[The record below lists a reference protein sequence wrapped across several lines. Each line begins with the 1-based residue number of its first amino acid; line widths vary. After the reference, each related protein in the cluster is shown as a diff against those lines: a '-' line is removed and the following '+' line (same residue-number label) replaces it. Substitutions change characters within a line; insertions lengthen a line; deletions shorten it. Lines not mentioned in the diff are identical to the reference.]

1 MKRLTSAVLLA
12 VVALGAL
19 AIAAPA
25 FASFTAKMSVAHGT
39 MGLGASTATE
49 IHIVLPQSNDPTAR
63 VAIYAPTGYAAN
75 LNQTAGT
82 NIGTTTASAFSRDT
96 NLTLPLSG
104 NVTVDNPANHTADP
118 CSPGT
123 NAAVW
128 ILNLSVA
135 GQTIALPVYVN
146 PTTGSETA
154 LGAYKIV
161 ACLPPPDVPQ
171 GTPGRAV
178 QGAQVLEATF
188 SVNGIF
194 TTPSTANVYRWEGVF
209 TPYTPGK
216 GTANPLGTIE
226 ARALVPLPVRIV
238 FGGTYSKRKN
248 LYQLKGTLTA
258 GGQGVTGTSVKL
270 FRGLKISSMKQVATL
285 PVNNGAFRVSGHLRP
300 KKTTYFQARVSVPES
315 DATSTGC
322 ASPLPPTVAPGGCV
336 SATLPAWTAQ
346 SVIIRIKL

>member
-1 MKRLTSAVLLA
+1 MKRLTRAMLLA
-12 VVALGAL
+12 VIALGAL
-19 AIAAPA
+19 AVAAPA
-25 FASFTAKMSVAHGT
+25 FAAFTAKMSVAHGT
-39 MGLGASTATE
+39 MGLGATTATQ
-49 IHIVLPQSNDPTAR
+49 IHIVLPQTNDPAAR
-63 VAIYAPTGYAAN
+63 VAIYAPTGYTAN
-75 LNQTAGT
+75 LTQAAGT
-82 NIGTTTASAFSRDT
+82 TIGTTTASAFSRDT

-104 NVTVDNPANHTADP
+104 SVTVDNPANHTSDP

-146 PTTGSETA
+146 PTAGTETA

-161 ACLPPPDVPQ
+161 TCLPPPDVPP
-171 GTPGRAV
+171 GTPGRSV

-188 SVNGIF
+188 TVNGIY
-194 TTPSTANVYRWEGVF
+194 TTPSTANTYAWEGIF

-216 GTANPLGTIE
+216 GTPNPLGTIE

-238 FGGTYSKRKN
+238 LGGTYSKKKN

-258 GGQGVTGTSVKL
+258 GGQGVTGTTVKL
-270 FRGLKISSMKQVATL
+270 FRGLKLSSMKQVASL
-285 PVNNGAFRVSGHLRP
+285 AVRSGAFKVSGHLKP
-300 KKTTYFQARVSVPES
+300 KKTTYFQARVAVPES
-315 DATSTGC
+315 DATSAGC
-322 ASPLPPTVAPGGCV
+322 ANPLPPTVAPGGCV